1 MPEKKKATRLRITLE
16 ELTAA
21 LASDDSSVRWLT
33 VMDYSKQKPTIEAL
47 PLLRQMLHDPDFSIV
62 RCAAHSL
69 RKLGPAAAEAMDDL
83 IAAATK
89 EYPNVP
95 PQGFPHCVEAMA
107 AIDPLH
113 PGLLQTIRDDCLK
126 YCSWVS
132 IGYSLRALKLINNAQ
147 AQELM
152 CEIIEFWRPKFS
164 KMELRVAEKL
174 REESKA
180 LKLAN
185 GVQLDSSLA

>member
-1 MPEKKKATRLRITLE
+1 MNSLVIKTLQTGKRKMPEKKKATRPRITLE

-33 VMDYSKQKPTIEAL
+33 TMDYSKQKPTIEAL
-47 PLLRQMLHDPDFSIV
+47 PLLRQMLHDPDFTIV

-95 PQGFPHCVEAMA
+95 PQCFPHCVEAMA

-113 PGLLQTIRDDCLK
+113 LGHSQLHFT
-126 YCSWVS
+126 
-132 IGYSLRALKLINNAQ
+132 
-147 AQELM
+147 
-152 CEIIEFWRPKFS
+152 EFWSPEFNNFTHQF
-164 KMELRVAEKL
+164 LGLHIVNDL
-174 REESKA
+174 
-180 LKLAN
+180 
-185 GVQLDSSLA
+185 